1 MENEEEFIEIT
12 PEVIEELGKKV
23 ISQDIPLK
31 ERMRAI
37 FTLRSIGSDEA
48 VDALKPGMYDDSV
61 LLSHEVAYCLGQIK
75 NPHAIPSL
83 IEVLK
88 DENVDSMVRHE
99 AAEALGAIGERESI
113 PILEEYSTHPIQEIR
128 ETCKV
133 AIDLIKWKLE
143 KKENNIE
150 EEETGFHSVDPAP
163 PSKKK
168 SVEELKEL
176 LNNHEL
182 TIFARYKALFKLRN
196 IATEEA
202 VLAICSSLYDE
213 KNSPLF
219 LHEVCYVLGQ
229 LQHPSS
235 VTALIHTLQKK
246 ENHAMVR
253 HEAAEALGNVGSD
266 EAIELLK
273 SFKEDDIVVVKD
285 SCEVALD
292 INDYNNSGD
301 FQYANSLELNKED

>member
-1 MENEEEFIEIT
+1 M
-12 PEVIEELGKKV
+12 
-23 ISQDIPLK
+23 
-31 ERMRAI
+31 
-37 FTLRSIGSDEA
+37 
-48 VDALKPGMYDDSV
+48 
-61 LLSHEVAYCLGQIK
+61 
-75 NPHAIPSL
+75 
-83 IEVLK
+83 
-88 DENVDSMVRHE
+88 
-99 AAEALGAIGERESI
+99 
-113 PILEEYSTHPIQEIR
+113 
-128 ETCKV
+128 
-133 AIDLIKWKLE
+133 
-143 KKENNIE
+143 
-150 EEETGFHSVDPAP
+150 DPAP

-182 TIFARYKALFKLRN
+182 TIFVRYKALFKLRN